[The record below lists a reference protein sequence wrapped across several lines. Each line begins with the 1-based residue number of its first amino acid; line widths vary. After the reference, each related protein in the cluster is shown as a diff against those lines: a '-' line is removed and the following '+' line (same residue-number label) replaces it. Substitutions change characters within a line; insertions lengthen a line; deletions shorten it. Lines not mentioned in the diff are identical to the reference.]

1 MMQWIDLYAA
11 PILVLLLIAAI
22 GGFFVHERMQLPVR
36 YVRFILSGAAAW
48 RWCAFG
54 VVMAVAM
61 AWMVWNIRYGGT
73 QVCLVCVDWQV
84 VDGQTQAWVHAQE
97 RAWWLMPVKLLTQ
110 LGYLAWMA
118 ALGAVA
124 CIWLLYRRAWLLLG
138 AWVVGVAGVGLWVRW
153 IKSSVARERP
163 EVRWVLEQGYS
174 FPSGHSAGTLLC
186 YGMLAWLVFVMAG
199 PRRGRWAAVL
209 AASVVLAVGLSRI
222 VLGAHY
228 VSDVLAGWMLGLAW
242 MSLVFAV
249 ATWAQHKALS
259 RTWK

>member
-22 GGFFVHERMQLPVR
+22 GGFFVHERMQLPAR
-36 YVRFILSGAAAW
+36 YVRCMLSGTAV
-48 RWCAFG
+48 WCWCTLGA
-54 VVMAVAM
+54 VMAIGM
-61 AWMVWNIRYGGT
+61 LWMVWNIRHGGT
-73 QVCLVCVDWQV
+73 QACLVCVDWQA

-97 RAWWLMPVKLLTQ
+97 RAWWLTPVKMFTQ
-110 LGYLAWMA
+110 LGHLVWMA
-118 ALGAVA
+118 VLGAVA

-163 EVRWVLEQGYS
+163 DVRWVFEQGYS

-199 PRRGRWAAVL
+199 QRKGYWATVL
-209 AASVVLAVGLSRI
+209 AALVVLGVGLSRI

-228 VSDVLAGWMLGLAW
+228 VSDVVAGWMLGLAW

-249 ATWAQHKALS
+249 ATLAQHKALQ
-259 RTWK
+259 RRWM